1 MTSNLPEE
9 TPGRITQMAQAV
21 QSALD
26 SNNYSL
32 RLEKSGEGDEA
43 GLLADV
49 FNKVLVRLHDQARNL
64 EQRRLF
70 IKEEVAI
77 RTHDLEKEMREL
89 NIAKR
94 EAELGSRSKSVFLSN
109 MSHELRTPLNAII
122 GYCEMLQEEVEDLG
136 QEALLPDL
144 QKISIAGKR
153 LAEWVDEILDLS
165 RIESGRS
172 ELEIHSF
179 DIMSLIR
186 ETESAVLPMIQE
198 AGNHLD
204 VRCDAAIG
212 LMNADQNRIQRVLFS
227 LLKNASKSTQK
238 GTVVLS
244 VSREAVD
251 GVDWIN
257 FDVIDSG
264 PGISPDILRSLFK
277 DYTQADAVT
286 SSVYGG
292 TALAVAICQR
302 FSFMMG
308 GNVFVESE
316 PGKGA
321 TFTLRIPAEMQVH
334 LSKSHVVRAT
344 NRLIR
349 DLLDFDI
356 KEKDAK

>member
-1 MTSNLPEE
+1 MASNQE
-9 TPGRITQMAQAV
+9 TLDRITQLAQAV
-21 QSALD
+21 QKALD
-26 SNNYSL
+26 ANDYAL
-32 RLEKSGEGDEA
+32 RLEKSGEDDEA
-43 GLLADV
+43 GLLVDV
-49 FNKVLVRLHDQARNL
+49 FNKALTRLQGQARQL
-64 EQRRLF
+64 EQRSLF
-70 IKEEVAI
+70 IKDEVAI
-77 RTHDLEKEMREL
+77 RTHDLEKEMRAL

-136 QEALLPDL
+136 QEELLPDL
-144 QKISIAGKR
+144 QKISFAGKR

-165 RIESGRS
+165 KIESGRS
-172 ELEIHSF
+172 ELDIHSF

-186 ETESAVLPMIQE
+186 ETESAILPLIQE
-198 AGNHLD
+198 AGNSLD
-204 VRCDAAIG
+204 VRCDLAIG
-212 LMNADQNRIQRVLFS
+212 SMNADQSRIQRVLIS
-227 LLKNASKSTQK
+227 LLKSASKSTQK
-238 GTVVLS
+238 GAVVLS
-244 VSREAVD
+244 VSRESVD

-257 FDVIDSG
+257 FNVIDSG
-264 PGISPDILRSLFK
+264 PGISPEVLRSLFK

-286 SSVYGG
+286 SSIYGG
-292 TALAVAICQR
+292 TALAIAICQR

-321 TFTLRIPAEMQVH
+321 TFTLRVPAEMQVH

-349 DLLDFDI
+349 DLLDLDL